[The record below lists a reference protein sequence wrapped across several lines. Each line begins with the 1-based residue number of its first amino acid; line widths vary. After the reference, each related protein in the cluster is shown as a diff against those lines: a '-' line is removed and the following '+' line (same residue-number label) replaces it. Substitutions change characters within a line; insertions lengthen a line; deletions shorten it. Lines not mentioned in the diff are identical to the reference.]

1 MHFQFSFPFQSDVKT
16 PTQTKPES
24 SSSSSSSSSKP
35 NDRDRL
41 RISARNSL
49 IEQLISRTKEINDA
63 NAPRLT
69 EAEITEFVTG
79 AEKEMFDMFGGDT
92 NVKYKAKY
100 RSLMYNIKDRKNLT
114 LFEKISSKMIEPK
127 QLVRMSTEELASQEL
142 AKWRENENKHQLEMI
157 TKSELD
163 QLACGN
169 SYVLK
174 THKGEEVIQ
183 DSERIN
189 LDKSI
194 PVEDVVSVLN
204 SSTVSS
210 SDATTITKDSRF
222 EKYFSPDGK
231 SSYSGSGKKDSERSH
246 EKKDRHESR
255 SGSSSSKHKRK
266 RSRERHSS
274 HSHSSHSSHKD
285 RERSHDKDR
294 KERSSV
300 SDSRKD
306 KKDHKSS
313 SSNSSSSSS
322 RSKPVP
328 DKDRKRES
336 TSKIHSTPKVP
347 KTDEN
352 SIIDKILK
360 AQSTIDSIL
369 HPEEHK
375 KITDT
380 SSTANVSSGSV
391 SESTALARL
400 PSVANESDQEPTSTV
415 TIPSP
420 PELTPELR
428 STTPPPVEKAASN
441 IIWTGNINMI
451 DVATFQVSL
460 SPMSGSLAMIDFPK
474 EFDVVG
480 RISPDT
486 VWDYLEKIRIS
497 KDIVLVRFRPRST
510 SDDDE
515 TAYSTFISYLDTR
528 QRLGVIK
535 IPSKMVKDFYIMPL
549 TSHRSLPSILKSTT
563 GFDLGAD
570 RPDLLLGIIVRN
582 RMSQSSTVHAPS
594 KYRQQIPFIGHKPVV
609 SVDV

>member
-1 MHFQFSFPFQSDVKT
+1 M
-16 PTQTKPES
+16 
-24 SSSSSSSSSKP
+24 
-35 NDRDRL
+35 
-41 RISARNSL
+41 RINARNSL
-49 IEQLISRTKEINDA
+49 IEQLIQRTKEISDT

-69 EAEITEFVTG
+69 EAEITEFVTA
-79 AEKEMFDMFGGDT
+79 AEEEMFDMFGGDT
-92 NVKYKAKY
+92 NMKYKTKY

-142 AKWRENENKHQLEMI
+142 AKWRENETKHQLEMI

-163 QLACGN
+163 MLAQGN

-183 DSERIN
+183 DSERVQ

-194 PVEDVVSVLN
+194 PVEDLVNVLN
-204 SSTVSS
+204 NSTVSS
-210 SDATTITKDSRF
+210 SDTTTVTKDSRF
-222 EKYFSPDGK
+222 EKYLSPDGK
-231 SSYSGSGKKDSERSH
+231 SSSYSSTAAKKDNERSH

-255 SGSSSSKHKRK
+255 SSSSSSSKHKRK
-266 RSRERHSS
+266 RSRERHGG
-274 HSHSSHSSHKD
+274 HSHSGHSSSSHKD
-285 RERSHDKDR
+285 RERSHEKDK
-294 KERSSV
+294 KERSSA
-300 SDSRKD
+300 SDARKDKDKD

-313 SSNSSSSSS
+313 GSNSSSGSS
-322 RSKPVP
+322 RSKHHGE
-328 DKDRKRES
+328 KDRKRES
-336 TSKIHSTPKVP
+336 NTKILHPAPKVA

-369 HPEEHK
+369 HPDEFK
-375 KITDT
+375 KTVDT
-380 SSTANVSSGSV
+380 ASTANVSSASLNE
-391 SESTALARL
+391 SSTALTRQ

-420 PELTPELR
+420 PEVTPETR
-428 STTPPPVEKAASN
+428 STTPPVVTKPVNPIVWK
-441 IIWTGNINMI
+441 GNINMI

-460 SPMSGSLAMIDFPK
+460 SPLSGSTVAIEFPK

-497 KDIVLVRFRPRST
+497 KEIILLRFAPMST

-515 TAYSTFISYLDTR
+515 TAYSTFIQYLDSR

-549 TSHRSLPSILKSTT
+549 TSHKSLPSILKTTT

-582 RMSQSSTVHAPS
+582 RSSQSSTAHAPSS
-594 KYRQQIPFIGHKPVV
+594 KYRQPIPFIGHKSAVI
-609 SVDV
+609 SFFLLMMWKYIEFLYRTILQ